1 MPGHSVSARAR
12 AVAAALGALSVL
24 VAGPA
29 RADDEA
35 DAPRPI
41 SVPFLVHETGDV
53 RLVSAVADVLPVD
66 PSRRSVALGVERL
79 SIEAPIVGTSVYGG
93 ASWVGA
99 VGAPPG
105 VASGRKA
112 IGGNVETWLRTVWS
126 REGLAFGAAIGVL
139 LPSADHASPA
149 ARDLALTA
157 GSVDVQDLN
166 HFRTLSVGL
175 APSLDMRVRTGALSL
190 QIRQGL
196 EYASEPGAL
205 EASRLATLTT
215 LSAAVRFGDI
225 SVAAEVKELY
235 LLDSGIS
242 DARRTAV
249 VAQGGASWEMGR
261 VVPELQLFS
270 TVGTT
275 LSPALEQA
283 YGIRLGITWRW
294 LPPKI

>member
-1 MPGHSVSARAR
+1 MRAR
-12 AVAAALGALSVL
+12 AVAALSVVSVL
-24 VAGPA
+24 VASPA
-29 RADDEA
+29 QADDEA

-53 RLVSAVADVLPVD
+53 RLITTVADVLPVD
-66 PSRRSVALGVERL
+66 PTRRSVALGAERL
-79 SIEAPIVGTSVYGG
+79 SIESPIVGTSVYGG

-99 VGAPPG
+99 SGVPPG

-126 REGLAFGAAIGVL
+126 REGLAFGGAIGVF
-139 LPSADHASPA
+139 LPSADHASLA

-157 GSVDVQDLN
+157 SSVDVQELN
-166 HFRTLSVGL
+166 HYRTLSVGL

-196 EYASEPGAL
+196 EYASEPGTL
-205 EASRLATLTT
+205 EDSRLHTLTT
-215 LSAAVRFGDI
+215 LSAAVRFGEI

-235 LLDSGIS
+235 LLDSGVS

-261 VVPELQLFS
+261 VVPEVQLFS

-283 YGIRLGITWRW
+283 YGIRLGMTWRFEPR
-294 LPPKI
+294 LRVEESRR